1 MFLKSHRKW
10 TSPDLKESDVVA
22 FWDGC
27 IGAGIDPKR
36 FVKNLRLV
44 SLSIAGCGTRTWTP
58 ENYCSFGSQP
68 NQCALSTDHMGLG
81 FRSYTSQVT

>member
-10 TSPDLKESDVVA
+10 TSPDLNESDVVA

-36 FVKNLRLV
+36 FVEPPVGLTFDRRLRNPDLEQLQFRV
-44 SLSIAGCGTRTWTP
+44 SVCLEHWAWDSAAIR
-58 ENYCSFGSQP
+58 
-68 NQCALSTDHMGLG
+68 HK
-81 FRSYTSQVT
+81 